1 MFAIVHES
9 IDVRK
14 VLQNVKDDSS
24 GATVLFLGT
33 IRDHN
38 DKGKV
43 SRIHNEAY
51 KEMAEEMLKK
61 IEDEVI
67 ERWKVK
73 SFIALQRVGELN
85 IGDIS
90 LAVAVSSEHRK
101 EAFEA
106 CKYTIDTIKN
116 KVPIWKKEISPL
128 GDSWVEGVSLG

>member
-9 IDVRK
+9 IDVSK
-14 VLQNVKDDSS
+14 VLQKVKDDSS

-33 IRDHN
+33 VRDHN

-43 SRIHNEAY
+43 SRIQSEAY

-106 CKYTIDTIKN
+106 CKYAIDTIKN